1 MTVKIPPEG
10 SKTPGMSTLDSYLN
24 RLVLA
29 GYRPATVKARAASL
43 GAFARTVPDITTAT
57 REDCERYL
65 ARPTFSARTRRSYCS
80 HLRSFYGYLIDEQ
93 LRTDD
98 PTARLPKFRAPMGL
112 PRPISHTDLITAL
125 DNADRRM
132 KAFLLLMALGGLRCM
147 EVAGLAPDDII
158 HTESG
163 TVLLQVRETKGGGNR
178 SVPAHPAVLEALAM
192 LPVEDGRWWTM
203 TRGSVSTA
211 VNRYLR
217 SLGLRAT
224 SHQLRHWAG
233 TSWIEASGYDL
244 LTTAALLGHAN
255 VATAQNYTRVNP
267 ARPAEVVG
275 LMPWPGRPAA

>member
-1 MTVKIPPEG
+1 
-10 SKTPGMSTLDSYLN
+10 MSTLDAYLN

-57 REDCERYL
+57 RQDCERYL
-65 ARPTFSARTRRSYCS
+65 ARPSFSPRTRRSYCS

-93 LRTDD
+93 LREDD

-112 PRPISHTDLITAL
+112 PRPISDADLLTAL

-132 KAFLLLMALGGLRCM
+132 RAWLLLMALAGLRCM
-147 EVAGLAPDDII
+147 EVAALTPEDVLV
-158 HTESG
+158 TESG
-163 TVLLQVRETKGGGNR
+163 AILHLREMKGGG
-178 SVPAHPAVLEALAM
+178 SGTVPAHPAVLEALAA
-192 LPVEDGRWWTM
+192 LPLEDGLWWRM

-211 VNRYLR
+211 VNRYFR
-217 SLGLRAT
+217 SLGIRAT
-224 SHQLRHWAG
+224 AHQLRHLAG
-233 TSWIEASGYDL
+233 STWIEVSGYDL
-244 LTTAALLGHAN
+244 LTTATLLRHAN
-255 VATAQNYTRVNP
+255 VATAQNYTRINP